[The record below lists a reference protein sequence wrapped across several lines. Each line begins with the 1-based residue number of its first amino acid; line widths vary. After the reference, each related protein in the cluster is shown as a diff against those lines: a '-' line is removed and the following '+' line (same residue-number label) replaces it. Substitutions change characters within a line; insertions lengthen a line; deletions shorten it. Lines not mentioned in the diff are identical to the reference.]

1 MSVFTIMVSTVYHAL
16 IYVLF
21 PQIYYFTYDNL
32 KFFAS
37 VLCYLLLSFMSPCL
51 FLCFFFLLYF
61 IEFPI
66 MLCDYFAFFIQF
78 FKLNSDSSHFLFLCF
93 LTISFLSSYSSNYT
107 LTLLV
112 ETISWVRFKKNWNPN
127 TVFIYSSVGF
137 LESIFTWRLIFL
149 CLFCICCYNIFA
161 YILYDSFDDLLLKEL
176 CSLNSSLVIQLT

>member
-161 YILYDSFDDLLLKEL
+161 YILYDSFEL

>member
-176 CSLNSSLVIQLT
+176 CSLDSSLVIQLT

>member
-127 TVFIYSSVGF
+127 TVFICYDHCLVFLPYSFIVESYIHRFSNLKATVPHWNKPILNLTLIHVFKYLEGF
-137 LESIFTWRLIFL
+137 G
-149 CLFCICCYNIFA
+149 
-161 YILYDSFDDLLLKEL
+161 
-176 CSLNSSLVIQLT
+176 